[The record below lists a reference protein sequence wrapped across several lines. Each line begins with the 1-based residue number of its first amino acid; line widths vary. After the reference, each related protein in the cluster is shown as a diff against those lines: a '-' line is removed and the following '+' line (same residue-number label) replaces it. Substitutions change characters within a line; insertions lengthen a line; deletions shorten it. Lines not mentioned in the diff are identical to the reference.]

1 MNKILVEVSVG
12 ELLDKISILEIKKEK
27 ITDQESLKFIEKE
40 YLILKDQL
48 NKNIKYDEKLVGVV
62 IVGRPV
68 ARKLDDKLTLEIN
81 RNCVLDE
88 APKGTCSFLYSKA
101 IKVWQ
106 SMGGK
111 KIITYTLKSESGSSL
126 KAVNF
131 KKETNVQI
139 FKKNTGWTTRPNRIW
154 QKVQETPRVRWGIE
168 F

>member
-1 MNKILVEVSVG
+1 MAKFLQVVP
-12 ELLDKISILEIKKEK
+12 L
-27 ITDQESLKFIEKE
+27 SLKEANDFVTK
-40 YLILKDQL
+40 YHRH
-48 NKNIKYDEKLVGVV
+48 NKKCQGHKFSLGAKYDEKLVGVV